1 MAGHRFNH
9 EKAEKLLAPNRRELI
24 DLEKAMLL
32 LNIQDTDTVA
42 DFGAG
47 NGFFTLPFAK
57 ATNETVYAVDI
68 EPKMLDLLKER
79 AVQEGIS
86 NIQYIESN
94 LEEIKLDD
102 RLVNK
107 AIIAFVMHE
116 IPNMEKAL
124 NEFKRIMKRNG
135 RLLILDWEAV
145 ESEMG
150 PPLHHR
156 ISSTDMQLLLAKN
169 GLDSEVTLL
178 HESIY
183 AITVELN

>member
-1 MAGHRFNH
+1 MAGHRFNP

-32 LNIQDTDTVA
+32 LNIQDADTVA
-42 DFGAG
+42 DFGSG

-57 ATNETVYAVDI
+57 ATNEAVYAVDI
-68 EPKMLDLLKER
+68 EPKMLELLKER
-79 AVQEGIS
+79 AEQEGIR

-102 RLVNK
+102 CLVNK

-135 RLLILDWEAV
+135 RFLILDWEAV
-145 ESEMG
+145 ESEIG

-156 ISSTDMQLLLAKN
+156 ISSSDMQLFLSKN
-169 GLDSEVTLL
+169 GLKSEVTLL

-183 AITVELN
+183 AIIVELK

>member
-1 MAGHRFNH
+1 MTGHRFNP
-9 EKAEKLLAPNRRELI
+9 EKADKLIAPQRKELI
-24 DLEKAMLL
+24 DLEKVVELL
-32 LNIQDTDTVA
+32 DIQETDSLA

-47 NGFFTLPFAK
+47 NGFFTIPFAEK
-57 ATNETVYAVDI
+57 TKETVYAVDI

-79 AVQEGIS
+79 AEQVGAG

-94 LEEIKLDD
+94 LEEIELDD
-102 RLVNK
+102 HLVNK
-107 AIIAFVMHE
+107 GIVAFVMHE
-116 IPNMEKAL
+116 IPNMVKAL
-124 NEFKRIMKRNG
+124 AEFTRIIRPNG

-156 ISSTDMQLLLAKN
+156 ISSTDMQAFLKKN
-169 GLDSEVTLL
+169 GLNSKITLL
-178 HESIY
+178 HEAIY